1 MADISSSD
9 WLCRASRHG
18 PKLISAVLAVLIS
31 VEIAR
36 IAATLAGINSAQP
49 LRPPAVPSGA
59 RAASAGVDVA
69 RIVSAHLFGTAAP
82 DPSTQDPANAP
93 RSAASLALTGTIATP
108 NPRQGMAII
117 GDQGQFKVYSVGESV
132 GEASLHS
139 VYLDHVILERNGS
152 LESLVLPRPV
162 MAAGTSLVRASGALR
177 TVAPAAGASQSA
189 ELAETAIVDK
199 VANSNIESDAG
210 GQMLGI
216 RVVPGQDISA
226 FTHSGLIGGDVVIAV
241 NGTKLDVPDRS
252 QDIWKQ
258 VSTGTAVTVLRRGKL
273 QDITLNFAP

>member
-1 MADISSSD
+1 MTDISSSD
-9 WLCRASRHG
+9 WLYHASRHG
-18 PKLISAVLAVLIS
+18 PKWISAMLAVLIS
-31 VEIAR
+31 VEIIR
-36 IAATLAGINSAQP
+36 IAATLAGTNSAKP
-49 LRPPAVPSGA
+49 LRPPVVPSGA
-59 RAASAGVDVA
+59 RTVSTGVDVA
-69 RIVSAHLFGTAAP
+69 RIVSAHLFGTAGP
-82 DPSTQDPANAP
+82 DPAAQDPANAP
-93 RSAASLALTGTIATP
+93 RSAANLALTGTIATR

-117 GDQGQFKVYSVGESV
+117 GDPGQFKVYSVGEHV

-139 VYLDHVILERNGS
+139 VYLDRVILERNGS

-162 MAAGTSLVRASGALR
+162 LGAEASLVRGSGALR
-177 TVAPAAGASQSA
+177 AAAAAAGASPPA
-189 ELAETAIVDK
+189 EPSETAIVDK

-226 FTHSGLIGGDVVIAV
+226 FTHSGLIGGDVVVAV

-273 QDITLNFAP
+273 QDITLNLAP

>member
-9 WLCRASRHG
+9 WLYRATRHA
-18 PKLISAVLAVLIS
+18 PKGISAALAVLIS
-31 VEIAR
+31 VEIIR
-36 IAATLAGINSAQP
+36 IAATLAGPDSAKP
-49 LRPPAVPSGA
+49 LRPPVVPSRA
-59 RAASAGVDVA
+59 RTVSTGVDVA
-69 RIVSAHLFGTAAP
+69 RIVSAHLFGTAAL
-82 DPSTQDPANAP
+82 DPATQDPANAP
-93 RSAASLALTGTIATP
+93 RSAANLALTGTIATL

-117 GDQGQFKVYSVGESV
+117 GDQGQFKVYSVGEHV

-139 VYLDHVILERNGS
+139 VYLDRVILERNGS

-162 MAAGTSLVRASGALR
+162 SGAESSRVRGSGALR
-177 TVAPAAGASQSA
+177 AAAAAVGASPPA
-189 ELAETAIVDK
+189 ELSETAIVDK
-199 VANSNIESDAG
+199 VANSNIESDGG

-226 FTHSGLIGGDVVIAV
+226 FAHSGLIGGDVVIAV

-273 QDITLNFAP
+273 QDITLNLAP

>member
-1 MADISSSD
+1 MPEISTHH
-9 WLCRASRHG
+9 WLSRANRHG
-18 PKLISAVLAVLIS
+18 PRWISAALAVLIA
-31 VEIAR
+31 VEVVR
-36 IAATLAGINSAQP
+36 IAAALAGISPIKTLQSP
-49 LRPPAVPSGA
+49 VVSSGV
-59 RAASAGVDVA
+59 RTASAHIHVA
-69 RIVSAHLFGTAAP
+69 DIVSAHLFGTAAP
-82 DPSTQDPANAP
+82 DSAAQDPANVP
-93 RSAASLALTGTIATP
+93 RSAANLALTGTIVTR

-117 GDQGQFKVYSVGESV
+117 GDQGRFKVYSVGEHV
-132 GEASLHS
+132 GDASLHS
-139 VYLDHVILERNGS
+139 VYVDHVILERSGS

-162 MAAGTSLVRASGALR
+162 PDTGTSLVRASGTSSL
-177 TVAPAAGASQSA
+177 P

-226 FTHSGLIGGDVVIAV
+226 FSHSGLIGGDVVVAV
-241 NGTKLDVPDRS
+241 NGTKLDVPEHS

-273 QDITLNFAP
+273 EDITLNFAP